1 MAVVCIAGAGGIGS
15 AVAVLL
21 RQFYGA
27 PVDIYIGDINEAARQ
42 KAVQWIA
49 DSGSQNTVLES
60 FDMSVD
66 WQSDFESRGVNV
78 DIILDCLPG
87 RFAPSTAKAALRL
100 GAHYVNLTEYVEET
114 KQIMQLAEGANTGF
128 GLQSGVAPGFVNV
141 LGKALFEEFCAEYG
155 VEKAN
160 ALEMRVG
167 ALGRNAVGPHFY
179 NFTWSPIGVA
189 TEYIKPAEVVR
200 DHQFTVVPSLSE
212 RRTVWVDGLLM
223 EEELTSG
230 GAADLPMTYQDQIA
244 NIDYKTFR
252 YPGHWAWVD
261 TELAKM
267 SDDVDK
273 IAELE
278 KIMLSEISAVEED
291 LIIVYAAVEGKDTN
305 GALRRIE
312 ASYRVEPIQI
322 GKVKLRAIQSTTAA
336 GMAEVARI
344 LLEGN
349 HTGVLLQ
356 SQIDPR
362 SYLNGPFAGVIYGQR
377 R

>member
-21 RQFYGA
+21 RQMYGK
-27 PVDIYIGDINEAARQ
+27 PVDIFIGDINDPARR
-42 KAVQWIA
+42 KAVDWIA
-49 DSGSQNTVLES
+49 KSGDASGVLRS
-60 FDMSVD
+60 FDMSGD
-66 WQSDFESRGVNV
+66 WQTEFQQQGQSI

-87 RFAPSTAKAALRL
+87 RFAPAMARAALRF
-100 GAHYVNLTEYVEET
+100 GAHYVNLTEYVAET
-114 KQIMQLAEGANTGF
+114 KEIMELAKDADTGF

-141 LGKALFEEFCAEYG
+141 LGKALFEEFCSEYG

-167 ALGRNAVGPHFY
+167 ALGRNAVAPHFY

-200 DHQFTVVPSLSE
+200 NHEFKTMPSLSE
-212 RRTVWVDGLLM
+212 RRTIWVDGLLL
-223 EEELTSG
+223 EEDLTSG
-230 GAADLPMTYQDQIA
+230 GAADMPQTYQKQIA

-252 YPGHWAWVD
+252 YPGHWSWVEEQIANVPEGVDVID
-261 TELAKM
+261 T
-267 SDDVDK
+267 
-273 IAELE
+273 LE
-278 KIMLSEISAVEED
+278 KKMLSEIAAVEED
-291 LIIVYAAVEGKDTN
+291 LIIVYAAVEGQDSM
-305 GALRRIE
+305 GILRRVE

-322 GKVKLRAIQSTTAA
+322 GSVKLRAIQSTTAA

-349 HTGVLLQ
+349 HKGVLLQ
-356 SQIDPR
+356 SQIDPV
-362 SYLNGPFAGVIYGQR
+362 SYLKGPFAGAIYGER

>member
-21 RQFYGA
+21 RQMYGK
-27 PVDIYIGDINEAARQ
+27 PVDVLIGDINDRARL
-42 KAVQWIA
+42 KAVEWIA
-49 DSGSQNTVLES
+49 KAGAADGVLRS
-60 FDMSVD
+60 FDMSSD
-66 WQSDFESRGVNV
+66 WQTEFEQQGQSI
-78 DIILDCLPG
+78 DIVLDCLPG
-87 RFAPSTAKAALRL
+87 RFAPAMARTALRF
-100 GAHYVNLTEYVEET
+100 GAHYVNLTEYVAET
-114 KQIMQLAEGANTGF
+114 KEIMELVKDSETGF

-141 LGKALFEEFCAEYG
+141 LGKSLFEEFCTKYD

-167 ALGRNAVGPHFY
+167 ALGRNAVAPHFY

-200 DHQFTVVPSLSE
+200 NHEFKTMRSLSE
-212 RRTVWVDGLLM
+212 RRSIWVDGLLL
-223 EEELTSG
+223 EEDLTSG
-230 GAADLPMTYQDQIA
+230 GAADIPEAFQKQIA

-252 YPGHWAWVD
+252 YPGHWAWVEEQIANVAED
-261 TELAKM
+261 N
-267 SDDVDK
+267 DV
-273 IAELE
+273 IEALE
-278 KIMLSEISAVEED
+278 KKMLSEISAVEED
-291 LIIVYAAVEGKDTN
+291 LIIVYAAVEGKDST
-305 GALRRIE
+305 GVLRRVE

-322 GKVKLRAIQSTTAA
+322 GNVKLRAIQSTTAA

-349 HTGVLLQ
+349 HKGVLLQ
-356 SQIDPR
+356 SQIDSV
-362 SYLNGPFAGVIYGQR
+362 SYLNGPFAGAIYGER

>member
-1 MAVVCIAGAGGIGS
+1 MA
-15 AVAVLL
+15 
-21 RQFYGA
+21 
-27 PVDIYIGDINEAARQ
+27 E
-42 KAVQWIA
+42 
-49 DSGSQNTVLES
+49 
-60 FDMSVD
+60 
-66 WQSDFESRGVNV
+66 
-78 DIILDCLPG
+78 
-87 RFAPSTAKAALRL
+87 
-100 GAHYVNLTEYVEET
+100 VEE
-114 KQIMQLAEGANTGF
+114 
-128 GLQSGVAPGFVNV
+128 
-141 LGKALFEEFCAEYG
+141 
-155 VEKAN
+155 
-160 ALEMRVG
+160 
-167 ALGRNAVGPHFY
+167 
-179 NFTWSPIGVA
+179 
-189 TEYIKPAEVVR
+189 
-200 DHQFTVVPSLSE
+200 
-212 RRTVWVDGLLM
+212 
-223 EEELTSG
+223 
-230 GAADLPMTYQDQIA
+230 
-244 NIDYKTFR
+244 
-252 YPGHWAWVD
+252 
-261 TELAKM
+261 
-267 SDDVDK
+267 K

>member
-21 RQFYGA
+21 RQMYGK
-27 PVDIYIGDINEAARQ
+27 PVDVFIGDINESARL
-42 KAVQWIA
+42 KAIDWITTA
-49 DSGSQNTVLES
+49 GTTSGKLES
-60 FDMSVD
+60 FDMSGD
-66 WQSDFESRGVNV
+66 WQTEFEQKGQSI

-87 RFAPSTAKAALRL
+87 RFAPAMARAALRFD
-100 GAHYVNLTEYVEET
+100 AHYVNLTEYVAET
-114 KQIMQLAEGANTGF
+114 KEIMELAKDAETGF

-155 VEKAN
+155 VERAES
-160 ALEMRVG
+160 LEMRVG

-189 TEYIKPAEVVR
+189 TEYIKPTEVVR
-200 DHQFTVVPSLSE
+200 NHEFKTMPSLSE
-212 RRTVWVDGLLM
+212 RRTIWVDGLLL
-223 EEELTSG
+223 EEDLTSG
-230 GAADLPMTYQDQIA
+230 GAADIPQAYQKQIA

-252 YPGHWAWVD
+252 YPGHWSWV
-261 TELAKM
+261 EEQIANM
-267 SDDVDK
+267 PEGVD
-273 IAELE
+273 IINELE
-278 KIMLSEISAVEED
+278 RLMLSEISAVEED
-291 LIIVYAAVEGKDTN
+291 LIIVYAGVEGKDAS
-305 GALRRIE
+305 GSLRRIE

-322 GKVKLRAIQSTTAA
+322 GGAKLRAIQSTTAA

-349 HTGVLLQ
+349 HKGILLQ
-356 SQIDPR
+356 SQIDPV
-362 SYLNGPFAGVIYGQR
+362 SYLNGPFAGAIYGDR

>member
-15 AVAVLL
+15 AVSVLL
-21 RQFYGA
+21 RQFYGK
-27 PVDIYIGDINEAARQ
+27 PVDIYIGDINAAARE
-42 KAVQWIA
+42 KAVRWIA
-49 DSGSQNTVLES
+49 DSGAQATILES
-60 FDMSVD
+60 FDMSAD

-100 GAHYVNLTEYVEET
+100 DAHYVNLTEYVDET
-114 KQIMQLAEGANTGF
+114 KEIMALAEGAKTGF

-141 LGKALFEEFCAEYG
+141 LGKALFEEFCTEYG
-155 VEKAN
+155 VQKAN

-200 DHQFTVVPSLSE
+200 NHEFKVVPSLSE

-261 TELAKM
+261 AELANM
-267 SDDVDK
+267 SDEVDK

-291 LIIVYAAVEGKDTN
+291 LIIVYAAVEGKDAN

-349 HTGVLLQ
+349 HSGVLLQ
-356 SQIDPR
+356 SQIDPQA
-362 SYLNGPFAGVIYGQR
+362 YLNGPFAGVIYGQR

>member
-21 RQFYGA
+21 RQMYGK
-27 PVDIYIGDINEAARQ
+27 PVDVLIGDINTAAIA
-42 KAVQWIA
+42 KATDWITKAGSA
-49 DSGSQNTVLES
+49 DGIIEG
-60 FDMSVD
+60 FDMSED
-66 WQSDFESRGVNV
+66 WQAAFEERNQSI

-87 RFAPSTAKAALRL
+87 RFAPSMAKAALRF
-100 GAHYVNLTEYVEET
+100 GAHYVNLTEYVAET
-114 KQIMQLAEGANTGF
+114 KEIIELVKDADTGF

-141 LGKALFEEFCAEYG
+141 LGKALFEEFCAEYN
-155 VEKAN
+155 VNTASR
-160 ALEMRVG
+160 LEMRVG

-200 DHQFTVVPSLSE
+200 DHVFKTVPSLSE
-212 RRTVWVDGLLM
+212 RRTVWVDGLLL
-223 EEELTSG
+223 EEDLTSG
-230 GAADLPMTYQDQIA
+230 GAADLPKTYQQQIA

-261 TELAKM
+261 EQVAKLPEGVNVI
-267 SDDVDK
+267 D
-273 IAELE
+273 ALE
-278 KIMLSEISAVEED
+278 KQMLSEIAAVEED
-291 LIIVYAAVEGKDTN
+291 LIIVYAAVEGSDAN
-305 GALRRIE
+305 GVLRRVE

-322 GKVKLRAIQSTTAA
+322 GGVTLRAIQSTTAA

-349 HTGVLLQ
+349 HKGVLLQ
-356 SQIDPR
+356 SQIDPV
-362 SYLNGPFAGVIYGQR
+362 SYLNGPFAGAIYGTR

>member
-21 RQFYGA
+21 RQMYGR
-27 PVDIYIGDINEAARQ
+27 PVDVFIGDINEDARL
-42 KAVQWIA
+42 KATDWIVS
-49 DSGSQNTVLES
+49 SGSSEGTLDS
-60 FDMSVD
+60 FDMSGD
-66 WQSDFESRGVNV
+66 WQAEFERKGQSI

-87 RFAPSTAKAALRL
+87 RFAPSMARAALRF
-100 GAHYVNLTEYVEET
+100 GAHYVNLTEYVAET
-114 KQIMQLAEGANTGF
+114 KEIMELAKDADTGF

-141 LGKALFEEFCAEYG
+141 LGKAIFEEFCTEYG
-155 VEKAN
+155 VDTAN

-200 DHQFTVVPSLSE
+200 DHKFQLLPSLSE
-212 RRTVWVDGLLM
+212 RRTIWVDGLLL
-223 EEELTSG
+223 EEDLTSG
-230 GAADLPMTYQDQIA
+230 GAADLPKTYQKQIA

-252 YPGHWAWVD
+252 YPGHWSWVED
-261 TELAKM
+261 QIANMREG
-267 SDDVDK
+267 SDV
-273 IAELE
+273 IGELE
-278 KIMLSEISAVEED
+278 KLMLSEISAVEED

-322 GKVKLRAIQSTTAA
+322 GDATLRAIQSTTAA

-349 HTGVLLQ
+349 HKGVLLQ
-356 SQIDPR
+356 SQIEPV
-362 SYLNGPFAGVIYGQR
+362 SYLNGPFAGAIYGKR

>member
-21 RQFYGA
+21 RQMYGK
-27 PVDIYIGDINEAARQ
+27 PVDIFIGDINTAAIA
-42 KAVQWIA
+42 KATEWISKA
-49 DSGSQNTVLES
+49 GTSDGVLEG
-60 FDMSVD
+60 FDMSGD
-66 WQSDFESRGVNV
+66 WQTAFEERNQSI
-78 DIILDCLPG
+78 DIVLDCLPG
-87 RFAPSTAKAALRL
+87 RFAPSMAKAALRFD
-100 GAHYVNLTEYVEET
+100 AHYVNLTEYVAET
-114 KQIMQLAEGANTGF
+114 KAIMELVKDASTGF

-141 LGKALFEEFCAEYG
+141 LGKALFEEFCAEHN
-155 VEKAN
+155 VSTAN
-160 ALEMRVG
+160 RLEMRVG

-200 DHQFTVVPSLSE
+200 DHEFKTVPSLSE
-212 RRTVWVDGLLM
+212 RRTIWVDGLLL
-223 EEELTSG
+223 EEDLTSG
-230 GAADLPMTYQDQIA
+230 GAADLPHTYQKQIA

-261 TELAKM
+261 EQIAKM
-267 SDDVDK
+267 PEGVNLID
-273 IAELE
+273 ELE
-278 KIMLSEISAVEED
+278 KQMLSEIAAVEED
-291 LIIVYAAVEGKDTN
+291 LIIVYAAVEGRDAS
-305 GALRRIE
+305 GVLRRIE

-322 GKVKLRAIQSTTAA
+322 GEVTLRAIQSTTAA

-349 HTGVLLQ
+349 HKGVLLQ
-356 SQIDPR
+356 SQIDPV
-362 SYLNGPFAGVIYGQR
+362 SYLNGPFAGAIYGER

>member
-21 RQFYGA
+21 RQMYGK
-27 PVDIYIGDINEAARQ
+27 PVDVLIGDINTAAIA
-42 KAVQWIA
+42 KATDWITKAGSA
-49 DSGSQNTVLES
+49 DGIIEG
-60 FDMSVD
+60 FDMSGD
-66 WQSDFESRGVNV
+66 WQAAFEERNQSI

-87 RFAPSTAKAALRL
+87 RFAPSMAKAALRF
-100 GAHYVNLTEYVEET
+100 GAHYVNLTEYVAET
-114 KQIMQLAEGANTGF
+114 KEIMELVKDADTGF

-141 LGKALFEEFCAEYG
+141 LGKALFEEFCAEYN
-155 VEKAN
+155 VNTASR
-160 ALEMRVG
+160 LEMRVG

-200 DHQFTVVPSLSE
+200 DHVFKTVPSLSE
-212 RRTVWVDGLLM
+212 RRTVWVDGLLL
-223 EEELTSG
+223 EEDLTSG
-230 GAADLPMTYQDQIA
+230 GAADLPKTYQQQIA

-261 TELAKM
+261 EQVAKLPEGVNVI
-267 SDDVDK
+267 D
-273 IAELE
+273 ALE
-278 KIMLSEISAVEED
+278 KQMLSEIAAVEED
-291 LIIVYAAVEGKDTN
+291 LIIVYAAVEGSDSN
-305 GALRRIE
+305 GVLRRVE

-322 GKVKLRAIQSTTAA
+322 GGVTLRAIQSTTAA

-349 HTGVLLQ
+349 HKGVLLQ
-356 SQIDPR
+356 SQIDPV
-362 SYLNGPFAGVIYGQR
+362 SYLNGPFAGAIYGTR

>member
-21 RQFYGA
+21 RQMYGK
-27 PVDIYIGDINEAARQ
+27 PVDVFIGDINEEARL
-42 KAVQWIA
+42 KATNWIA
-49 DSGSQNTVLES
+49 SAGSSEGTLDS
-60 FDMSVD
+60 FDMSGD
-66 WQSDFESRGVNV
+66 WQAEFERRGQSI

-87 RFAPSTAKAALRL
+87 RFAPSMARAALRFE
-100 GAHYVNLTEYVEET
+100 AHYVNLTEYVAET
-114 KQIMQLAEGANTGF
+114 KEIMELAKDADTGF

-141 LGKALFEEFCAEYG
+141 LGKAIFEEFCTEYG
-155 VEKAN
+155 VDTAN

-189 TEYIKPAEVVR
+189 TEYVKPAEVVR
-200 DHQFTVVPSLSE
+200 NHEFQILPSLSE
-212 RRTVWVDGLLM
+212 RRTIWVDGLLL
-223 EEELTSG
+223 EEDLTSG
-230 GAADLPMTYQDQIA
+230 GAADIPKTYQKQIA

-252 YPGHWAWVD
+252 YPGHWTWVED
-261 TELAKM
+261 QIANMPEG
-267 SDDVDK
+267 SDV
-273 IAELE
+273 IGELE
-278 KIMLSEISAVEED
+278 KLMLSEISAVEED
-291 LIIVYAAVEGKDTN
+291 LIIVYAAVEGKDAK

-322 GKVKLRAIQSTTAA
+322 GGATLRAIQSTTAA

-344 LLEGN
+344 LLEGT
-349 HTGVLLQ
+349 HKGVLLQ
-356 SQIDPR
+356 SQIEPV
-362 SYLNGPFAGVIYGQR
+362 SYLNGPFAGAIYGKR

>member
-21 RQFYGA
+21 RQMYGK
-27 PVDIYIGDINEAARQ
+27 PVDVLIGDINTAAIA
-42 KAVQWIA
+42 KATDWITKAGSA
-49 DSGSQNTVLES
+49 DGIIEG
-60 FDMSVD
+60 FDMSED
-66 WQSDFESRGVNV
+66 WQAAFEERNQSI

-87 RFAPSTAKAALRL
+87 RFAPSMAKAALRF
-100 GAHYVNLTEYVEET
+100 GAHYVNLTEYVAET
-114 KQIMQLAEGANTGF
+114 KEIMELVKDADTGF

-141 LGKALFEEFCAEYG
+141 LGKALFEEFCAEYN
-155 VEKAN
+155 VNTASR
-160 ALEMRVG
+160 LEMRVG

-200 DHQFTVVPSLSE
+200 DHVFKTVPSLSE
-212 RRTVWVDGLLM
+212 RRTVWVDGLLL
-223 EEELTSG
+223 EEDLTSG
-230 GAADLPMTYQDQIA
+230 GAADLPKTYQQQIA

-261 TELAKM
+261 EQVAKLPEGVNVI
-267 SDDVDK
+267 D
-273 IAELE
+273 ALE
-278 KIMLSEISAVEED
+278 KQMLSEIAAVEED
-291 LIIVYAAVEGKDTN
+291 LIIVYAAVEGSDSN
-305 GALRRIE
+305 GVLRRVE

-322 GKVKLRAIQSTTAA
+322 GGVTLRAIQSTTAA

-349 HTGVLLQ
+349 HKGVLLQ
-356 SQIDPR
+356 SQIDPV
-362 SYLNGPFAGVIYGQR
+362 SYLNGPFAGAIYGTR

>member
-15 AVAVLL
+15 AVSVLL
-21 RQFYGA
+21 RQFYGK
-27 PVDIYIGDINEAARQ
+27 PVDIYIGDINAAARE
-42 KAVQWIA
+42 KAVRWIA
-49 DSGSQNTVLES
+49 DSGAQTTILES
-60 FDMSVD
+60 FDMSAD

-100 GAHYVNLTEYVEET
+100 DAHYVNLTEYVDET
-114 KQIMQLAEGANTGF
+114 KEIMALAEGAKTGF

-141 LGKALFEEFCAEYG
+141 LGKALFEEFCTEYG
-155 VEKAN
+155 VQKAN

-200 DHQFTVVPSLSE
+200 NHEFKVVPSLSE

-261 TELAKM
+261 AELANM
-267 SDDVDK
+267 SDEVDK

-291 LIIVYAAVEGKDTN
+291 LIIVYAAVEGKDAN

-349 HTGVLLQ
+349 HSGVLLQ
-356 SQIDPR
+356 SQIDPQA
-362 SYLNGPFAGVIYGQR
+362 YLNGPFAGVIYGQR